1 MKKSIVYLGVA
12 LVAFTNVSLASNVNS
27 LSKDRISMYTSY
39 GVSPLCAAISKGDVE
54 TVKKFIEYGADVN
67 EKSNGVTPLMLAAR
81 YNKVE
86 ILKLLVSNGAKLNEK
101 DEKGYTAMKYAE
113 VSNAVDAV
121 QYLKQV

>member
-12 LVAFTNVSLASNVNS
+12 LVAFTNVSLDSNVNL
-27 LSKDRISMYTSY
+27 LSKDRISMYTYY
-39 GVSPLCAAISKGDVE
+39 GVSPLCATISKGDVE